1 MIGPARIDAVS
12 VSECLPRQGR
22 IWLQS
27 CSAQS
32 ATILAGLRVGGDQIA
47 GLTFT
52 GVFVPGLNRLREI
65 VDQACSIE
73 TFFMSQDIQAA
84 RATVRFLPYN
94 YAGILAHLRSI
105 RIDAALF
112 MVAPPDENGIC
123 NFGPVADFLT
133 ELWPS
138 IPIRIAH
145 INPMMPRV
153 AGVSGIPFRE
163 LTHVIEAPQDLVT
176 AHAGSDGSSDIMA
189 HHAANCIPDGATV
202 QAGLGRAPEAVVSAL
217 KDHRNIRI
225 HSGLVGD
232 SAVELIDSGAV
243 AGPHSITAGVAIG
256 TRRLYDAV
264 NSETFDF
271 RPVSHTHSLPILAS
285 ISNLVTVNS
294 ATQVDLF
301 GQAYAEALPGAFHSG
316 PGGASDFAAGARA
329 AGGKRILVLPSR
341 TKHESR
347 IVAPGDGNGPVSLS
361 RLDTDLVVT
370 EHGVADLRDKD
381 HAQRTEALI
390 AIADPDF
397 REGLAR
403 SWASAPVIAQ
413 KHMVI
418 PFT

>member
-1 MIGPARIDAVS
+1 MTGPARIDAVGLAD
-12 VSECLPRQGR
+12 CLPRHGR

-27 CSAQS
+27 CSAHS
-32 ATILAGLRVGGDQIA
+32 APILAGLKSGGEQIA

-52 GVFVPGLNRLREI
+52 GIFVPGLNRLREI
-65 VDQACSIE
+65 VDQPCAIE
-73 TFFMSQDIQAA
+73 TFFMSQDLRGG

-94 YAGILAHLRSI
+94 YAGILAHLGSTRL
-105 RIDAALF
+105 DAALS

-123 NFGPVADFLT
+123 SFGPVADFLT

-153 AGVSGIPFRE
+153 AGTPGIPFRE

-176 AHAGSDGSSDIMA
+176 AHAGTDGTSDIMA
-189 HHAANCIPDGATV
+189 RHAANCIPDGSTV

-217 KDHRNIRI
+217 KDHRGIRI

-232 SAVELIDSGAV
+232 SAVDLLESGAV
-243 AGPHSITAGVAIG
+243 ASPGWITAGVAIG

-264 NSETFDF
+264 VSEAFDF
-271 RPVSHTHSLPILAS
+271 RPVSHTHSLPILAG
-285 ISNLVTVNS
+285 ISNLVTINS

-301 GQAYAEALPGAFHSG
+301 GQAYAEAMPGALHSG

-329 AGGKRILVLPSR
+329 AGGTRMLVLPSR
-341 TKHESR
+341 TKDHSR
-347 IVAPGDGNGPVSLS
+347 IVAPAGGNGPVSLS

-370 EHGVADLRDKD
+370 EHGVADLRGKD
-381 HAQRTEALI
+381 HAARAEALI
-390 AIADPDF
+390 AVSDPGF
-397 REGLAR
+397 RESLAE
-403 SWASAPVIAQ
+403 SWAASPTI
-413 KHMVI
+413 I
-418 PFT
+418 